1 MCTCVST
8 LVPRF
13 SRNAPTFRKLAS
25 TSWRLPERAA
35 CAAAA
40 RFAPTCAAFWC
51 NVNTAKMSP
60 KTMPTRIS
68 AIPLRRKRRRAL
80 IAANPASSCS
90 RVEDMLLNAGD
101 PDMALRQA
109 FSLLTNYYYL
119 LYLRLVFP
127 HTNDLAPQLSLSW
140 QLAAT
145 DFKFFRIRTYKETSC
160 FAGF

>member
-1 MCTCVST
+1 
-8 LVPRF
+8 
-13 SRNAPTFRKLAS
+13 
-25 TSWRLPERAA
+25 
-35 CAAAA
+35 
-40 RFAPTCAAFWC
+40 
-51 NVNTAKMSP
+51 
-60 KTMPTRIS
+60 
-68 AIPLRRKRRRAL
+68 
-80 IAANPASSCS
+80 
-90 RVEDMLLNAGD
+90 MLLNAGD

-145 DFKFFRIRTYKETSC
+145 DFKFFRIHTYKETPC